1 MPYFYSW
8 AGQTT
13 GGSGSA
19 DKIRRGFIPNNM
31 ESNNDQTQEEI
42 YRLVK
47 ENNKMLHGMRRNA
60 FLGGVLKVLIWT
72 GFIVVPIWL
81 YSVYLAPVVQDV
93 QQTLNQVQGAGA
105 KAQGQLNGLGD
116 ILKQFES
123 RFGSPSPSQ

>member
-1 MPYFYSW
+1 M
-8 AGQTT
+8 T
-13 GGSGSA
+13 
-19 DKIRRGFIPNNM
+19 M
-31 ESNNDQTQEEI
+31 ESNQNDLLRETYE
-42 YRLVK
+42 LAK
-47 ENNKMLHGMRRNA
+47 ENNRMLHKMRRNA
-60 FLGGVLKVLIWT
+60 FWGGVLKVLIWT